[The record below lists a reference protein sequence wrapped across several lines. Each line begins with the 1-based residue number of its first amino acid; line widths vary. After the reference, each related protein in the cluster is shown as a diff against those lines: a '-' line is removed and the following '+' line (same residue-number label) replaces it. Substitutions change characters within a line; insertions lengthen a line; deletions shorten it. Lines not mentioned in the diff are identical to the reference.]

1 MAAAAASLLHHS
13 SSQSVGRSFGREGRK
28 RKEKV
33 DRMEGKGSFPLH
45 YHTARPAGPP
55 TGARCASIWNGGTG
69 RTDGRRRG
77 GKEGRKERRSPE
89 ERGASTT
96 LLKKATEKR
105 GADRRGE
112 EREKQTNKASSSP
125 PSLPHSP
132 HAPLS
137 PPFPC
142 GASFVLLLFLRAN
155 YIIYDAVHP
164 RKEIHFGEGS

>member
-1 MAAAAASLLHHS
+1 MASINGHCTSGVVCRWRRRRPHYFTTPPLS
-13 SSQSVGRSFGREGRK
+13 RSFGREGRK

-33 DRMEGKGSFPLH
+33 DRMEWKGSFPLH

-105 GADRRGE
+105 GADRSGE
-112 EREKQTNKASSSP
+112 GKANQQSFFF
-125 PSLPHSP
+125 PSLPASLTSCP
-132 HAPLS
+132 APLPS
-137 PPFPC
+137 L
-142 GASFVLLLFLRAN
+142 SLRRLFRLTPLFA
-155 YIIYDAVHP
+155 
-164 RKEIHFGEGS
+164 G